1 MLILRKQSSFY
12 TLKQTKFIGIL
23 PANDSF
29 GVRETVV
36 RRRNLVSD
44 SWPQAGTL
52 RERSRDLKTTNF
64 ASRRLPASGYADDL
78 RWLLVERIVASRH
91 FSKAPLLS
99 RFLLHICG
107 ELLNDRQSEISEYQ
121 IGIQV
126 FDRPQGYR
134 TVEDNIVRN
143 YARQLRKRLAE
154 YFAEEGATEP
164 LRLEIPLGGYIP
176 VFTAGD
182 EPLSGESEVPVAV
195 MRPVLGPA
203 KASALG
209 SFPEAAT
216 SGRMGSIRF
225 WAWLA
230 AYTVALILI
239 TLGVSSLLRRLRH
252 PIEPSHPLWAA
263 LFRAPLNTFI
273 VPADCGF
280 NIVEDLA
287 QKKVGL
293 ADYLRAEYL
302 SLPLPA
308 MDSHSS
314 SDLRTQEFTSFVD
327 LEIVSSLSRLP
338 EVNPQNLTLRFP
350 RDLHVGDLKTANVI
364 LIGSIGSNP
373 WTEMLQKNVNF
384 RVLYRNQM
392 EDAWIFNASPQP
404 GEAASYTSH
413 WNEPAHQTYALITF
427 LPNLAGNGHILMIQ
441 GLDVAGTQAAAETL
455 FRGDAIAPVLKKAT
469 LPDGKLRSFEV
480 LLQSTSIQ
488 SNAANT
494 QIIASRIF

>member
-1 MLILRKQSSFY
+1 
-12 TLKQTKFIGIL
+12 
-23 PANDSF
+23 
-29 GVRETVV
+29 
-36 RRRNLVSD
+36 
-44 SWPQAGTL
+44 
-52 RERSRDLKTTNF
+52 LKTSNL
-64 ASRRLPASGYADDL
+64 ASRRLPASGYADDP

-99 RFLLHICG
+99 KFLLHICG
-107 ELLNDRQSEISEYQ
+107 ELLNGRQSEISEYQ

-126 FDRPQGYR
+126 FDRPPGYR

-154 YFAEEGATEP
+154 YFAEERATEP

-182 EPLSGESEVPVAV
+182 GQPGQESGVPVAV
-195 MRPVLGPA
+195 LRPVSGPA
-203 KASALG
+203 VASART
-209 SFPEAAT
+209 PE
-216 SGRMGSIRF
+216 RIRPNRF
-225 WAWLA
+225 WGWLA
-230 AYTVALILI
+230 AYSVALILI
-239 TLGVSSLLRRLRH
+239 TLGASTLLRGLRQ
-252 PIEPSHPLWAA
+252 PAEPSHPLWAA
-263 LFRAPLNTFI
+263 LFQSSLNTFI

-302 SLPLPA
+302 TLPLPA

-338 EVNPQNLTLRFP
+338 EVDPQNLTLRFP

-392 EDAWIFNASPQP
+392 EEAWISNANPQP
-404 GEAASYTSH
+404 GEAAAYTSH

>member
-1 MLILRKQSSFY
+1 M
-12 TLKQTKFIGIL
+12 
-23 PANDSF
+23 
-29 GVRETVV
+29 
-36 RRRNLVSD
+36 
-44 SWPQAGTL
+44 
-52 RERSRDLKTTNF
+52 KTTNL
-64 ASRRLPASGYADDL
+64 ASRRLPVSDYADDP

-107 ELLNDRQSEISEYQ
+107 ELLNGRQSEISEYQ

-134 TVEDNIVRN
+134 TIEDNIVRN
-143 YARQLRKRLAE
+143 YARQLRKRLGEYYAE
-154 YFAEEGATEP
+154 DGAAEP
-164 LRLEIPLGGYIP
+164 LRLEVPLGGYIP
-176 VFTAGD
+176 VFTALD
-182 EPLSGESEVPVAV
+182 EQPAHDSGVPVAV
-195 MRPVLGPA
+195 MRPVAGPA
-203 KASALG
+203 MASART
-209 SFPEAAT
+209 PERT
-216 SGRMGSIRF
+216 RSIRF

-230 AYTVALILI
+230 AYSVALILI
-239 TLGVSSLLRRLRH
+239 TLGASSWLHRLRQ
-252 PIEPSHPLWAA
+252 PVEPSHPLWAA
-263 LFRAPLNTFI
+263 LFDSSRNTFI

-280 NIVEDLA
+280 NIIEDLA

-293 ADYLRAEYL
+293 ADYLRSEYL
-302 SLPLPA
+302 TLPLPA
-308 MDSHSS
+308 MDAHSS

-327 LEIVSSLSRLP
+327 LEVVSSLSRLP
-338 EVNPQNLTLRFP
+338 EVNPQNLILRFP
-350 RDLHVGDLKTANVI
+350 RDLHVGDLKSANVI

-373 WTEMLQKNVNF
+373 WTEMLQKNLNF

-392 EDAWIFNASPQP
+392 EEAWISNANPQP

>member
-1 MLILRKQSSFY
+1 
-12 TLKQTKFIGIL
+12 
-23 PANDSF
+23 
-29 GVRETVV
+29 
-36 RRRNLVSD
+36 
-44 SWPQAGTL
+44 
-52 RERSRDLKTTNF
+52 LKTSNL
-64 ASRRLPASGYADDL
+64 ASRRLPVSGHADDP

-99 RFLLHICG
+99 KFLLHICG

-126 FDRPQGYR
+126 FDRPPGYR

-182 EPLSGESEVPVAV
+182 GQPGQESGVPVAV
-195 MRPVLGPA
+195 LRPVSGPA
-203 KASALG
+203 VAAARI
-209 SFPEAAT
+209 PE
-216 SGRMGSIRF
+216 RIRSIRF
-225 WAWLA
+225 WGWLA
-230 AYTVALILI
+230 AYSVALILI
-239 TLGVSSLLRRLRH
+239 TLGASTLLHGLRQ
-252 PIEPSHPLWAA
+252 PAEPSHPLWAA
-263 LFRAPLNTFI
+263 LFQPPLNTFI

-302 SLPLPA
+302 TLPLPP

-314 SDLRTQEFTSFVD
+314 TDLRTQEFTSFVD
-327 LEIVSSLSRLP
+327 LEIVSSLSRLS
-338 EVNPQNLTLRFP
+338 EVDPQNLTLRFP

-392 EDAWIFNASPQP
+392 EEAWISNANPQP